1 MTTGGDG
8 PLPRARFCVV
18 GAGAIGA
25 YVGASLARGGADVTL
40 IARGPHLAAMRRQG
54 GVEVRS
60 ERGDFS
66 AQVAATDDMTAVGPV
81 DCVIIAL
88 KAHQVAPMLPQI
100 ATLLGPQTR
109 VVGMQNGIPWWY
121 FQRLGG
127 PHDGLV
133 LQTVDPGGRLAAAFD
148 PDRVVGCVI
157 YSSTEIESP
166 GVIRHVE
173 GTRYSLGRP
182 DGGVDPVLE
191 RIAAAFVAGGLKAPV
206 ERDLRTDIWVKLL
219 GNASL
224 NPISA
229 LTRATIAGIMRD
241 PDTEAL
247 IRTMMEEVQALAHA
261 LGVTMPIS
269 IDKRMDGARR
279 VGEHKTSM
287 LQDVE
292 LGRPFELDVILGAV
306 VELGD
311 VLNVPVPASRHVYT
325 LTKLLDTTLRE
336 AREGAARAV
345 EVPSQS

>member
-1 MTTGGDG
+1 M
-8 PLPRARFCVV
+8 V

-25 YVGASLARGGADVTL
+25 YVGASLARGGSEVTL
-40 IARGPHLAAMRRQG
+40 IARGPHLAAMRSRG

-60 ERGDFS
+60 ERGDFRAEVS
-66 AQVAATDDMTAVGPV
+66 ATDDMTALGTV
-81 DCVIIAL
+81 DCVVIAL
-88 KAHQVAPMLPQI
+88 KAHQIAPLLPQI
-100 ATLLGPQTR
+100 STLVGPQTR
-109 VVGMQNGIPWWY
+109 VIGMQNGIPWWY

-133 LQTVDPGGRLAAAFD
+133 LQTVDPGGALAAAFD
-148 PDRVVGCVI
+148 ADRVIGCVI

-182 DGGVDPVLE
+182 DGAADPVLD

-206 ERDLRTDIWVKLL
+206 ERDLRPDIWIKLL

-229 LTRATIAGIMRD
+229 LTRATIAGMMRD
-241 PDTEAL
+241 PGAEAL
-247 IRTMMEEVQALAHA
+247 IREIMEEVQALAGA
-261 LGVTMPIS
+261 LGVTLPIS
-269 IDKRMDGARR
+269 IEKRMDGARR

-292 LGRPFELDVILGAV
+292 LGRAFELDVILGAV
-306 VELGD
+306 VELGG
-311 VLNVPVPASRHVYT
+311 VLNVPVPASRHVYA
-325 LTKLLDTTLRE
+325 LTKLLDATLRAE
-336 AREGAARAV
+336 RERPAV
-345 EVPSQS
+345 PV

>member
-1 MTTGGDG
+1 MAVS
-8 PLPRARFCVV
+8 RYAVV

-40 IARGPHLAAMRRQG
+40 IARGPHLAAMRERG
-54 GVEVRS
+54 GVQVKS

-66 AQVAATDDMTAVGPV
+66 AQMAATDDMASVGIV
-81 DCVIIAL
+81 DCVIVAL
-88 KAHQVAPMLPQI
+88 KAHQIVPVLSQI
-100 ATLLGPQTR
+100 QTLIGQHTR

-133 LQTVDPGGRLAAAFD
+133 LQTVDPGGALAAAFD

-157 YSSTEIESP
+157 FSSTEIEAP
-166 GVIRHVE
+166 GVIRHIE

-182 DGGVDPVLE
+182 AGGTDDALE
-191 RIAAAFVAGGLKAPV
+191 QIAAAFVAGGLKAPI
-206 ERDLRTDIWVKLL
+206 ELDLRPDIWLKVL
-219 GNASL
+219 GNAAL

-229 LTRATIAGIMRD
+229 LTRATIAGMMRD

-247 IRTMMEEVQALAHA
+247 VRSIMEEAQALANA
-261 LGVTMPIS
+261 LGVTLPVS

-292 LGRPFELDVILGAV
+292 AGRPFELDVILGAV
-306 VELGD
+306 VELGS
-311 VLNVPVPASRHVYT
+311 VLGVPVPASQHVYT
-325 LTKLLDTTLRE
+325 LTKLLDATLRDQRRRAAAPTVLE
-336 AREGAARAV
+336 SATAR
-345 EVPSQS
+345 

>member
-1 MTTGGDG
+1 M
-8 PLPRARFCVV
+8 RE
-18 GAGAIGA
+18 
-25 YVGASLARGGADVTL
+25 RGGV
-40 IARGPHLAAMRRQG
+40 Q
-54 GVEVRS
+54 VRS

-66 AQVAATDDMTAVGPV
+66 ARVAATDDMASVGSV

-88 KAHQVAPMLPQI
+88 KAHQIVPVLPQI
-100 ATLLGPQTR
+100 ETLLGPQTR

-127 PHDGLV
+127 PHEGLV
-133 LQTVDPGGRLAAAFD
+133 LQTVDPGGKLAAAFD

-182 DGGVDPVLE
+182 DGGDDPVLE

-206 ERDLRTDIWVKLL
+206 ERGLRTDIWVKLL

-229 LTRATIAGIMRD
+229 LTRATIAGMMRD

-247 IRTMMEEVQALAHA
+247 IREMMEEVRALASA
-261 LGVTMPIS
+261 LGVELPIS

-292 LGRPFELDVILGAV
+292 LGRPFELDVMLGAV
-306 VELGD
+306 VELGR
-311 VLNVPVPASRHVYT
+311 VLNVPVPASRHVYA
-325 LTKLLDTTLRE
+325 LTKLLDTTLRAE
-336 AREGAARAV
+336 RERATV
-345 EVPSQS
+345 TNFGT